1 MFAISKAVH
10 STLHVVSRNAA
21 FGIVRKFGNEN
32 VWDIAEIDLLHSDFD
47 KIQQMKNEQ
56 FQLPFVIS
64 EIPPPFCPRCCKYV
78 KKNKCSFSPFD
89 DIQDS
94 ISINDYD
101 LVVNPHLT
109 IRCPVFGKVDVK
121 LFQDNNN
128 KNDDN

>member
-10 STLHVVSRNAA
+10 STLRVVSRNTA

-101 LVVNPHLT
+101 LVVNPHLI

-128 KNDDN
+128 CDN